1 MYKRVVWFDGRNL
14 KDEGKILPLI
24 YNYRF
29 EYLLVKKDMYEGL
42 KAPRKMKLIVELNN
56 SGELKSFPKEV
67 IIFSDQIESIKKVKR
82 QGYRTALFRRIE
94 KKEDLESAWKVGM
107 REDFLVVEL
116 TSDTNIPLEL
126 LIAKLQPVETVLLKQ
141 VETFEEAEVSFGVME
156 SGCDGVVLKSENIRE
171 ISRFDQFMA
180 KEELGKLELL
190 KGKVVDV
197 QHVGMGFRSCIDTT
211 DIMQKNEGM
220 IVGSTSNGGL
230 LVSSETHFLP
240 YMELRPFR
248 VNAGAVHSYVW
259 APGNMTNYITELKAG
274 RKVLCVDT
282 EGNSREVVVGRSK
295 IEKRPLLKIE
305 VEADGV
311 RLNTIVQDDWHIRIF
326 GGNGEPANASTIKK
340 GDELLAYVSPGAR
353 HVGIKIDEAIEE
365 K

>member
-1 MYKRVVWFDGRNL
+1 MNKKVFWFDGRDL
-14 KDEGKILPLI
+14 KSKDNILSMI

-29 EYLLVKKDMYEGL
+29 EYLLVNKDMAEGL
-42 KAPRKMKLIVELNN
+42 KAPRKMKLIVDVDNVADI
-56 SGELKSFPKEV
+56 KQFPKDV
-67 IIFSDQIESIKKVKR
+67 IIFSDQVELLKKAKKLD
-82 QGYRTALFRRIE
+82 YRTALFRRIE
-94 KKEDLESAWKVGM
+94 KKEDLESAWKDGM
-107 REDFLVVEL
+107 RESFLVAEL

-141 VETFEEAEVSFGVME
+141 IATFADAEVSFGVME
-156 SGCDGVVLKSENIRE
+156 SGCDGVLVKSENIPE
-171 ISRFDQFMA
+171 IVKFDQFMT
-180 KEELGKLELL
+180 KEEMGNVELL
-190 KGKVVDV
+190 KGKIVDV
-197 QHVGMGFRSCIDTT
+197 CHVGMGFRSCIDTA

-259 APGNMTNYITELKAG
+259 APGGMTNYITELKAG
-274 RKVLCVDT
+274 KKVLCVDT
-282 EGNSREVVVGRSK
+282 KGNTREVVVSRSK

-305 VEADGV
+305 VEAGGIHV
-311 RLNTIVQDDWHIRIF
+311 NTIVQDDWHIRIF
-326 GGNGEPANASTIKK
+326 GGEGKPVNASTVRV
-340 GDELLAYVSPGAR
+340 GDTLLAYISPGAR

>member
-1 MYKRVVWFDGRNL
+1 MSKRVVWFDGRSL
-14 KDEGKILPLI
+14 KDEGKILPLV

-29 EYLLVKKDMYEGL
+29 ENLLVKKEMVEGL
-42 KAPRKMKLIVELNN
+42 KAPRKMKLIVEPDNGLD
-56 SGELKSFPKEV
+56 LKLYPKEAV
-67 IIFSDQIESIKKVKR
+67 IFSDQIDLLKKAKK
-82 QGYRTALFRRIE
+82 QGYQTALFRRIE
-94 KKEDLESAWKVGM
+94 QKEDLESAWKDGS
-107 REDFLVVEL
+107 RENFLVVEL

-126 LIAKLQPVETVLLKQ
+126 LIARLQNTDTTLLKQ
-141 VETFEEAEVSFGVME
+141 VTTFADAEVSFGIME
-156 SGCDGVVLKSENIRE
+156 AGCDGVLLKCENIQE
-171 ISRFDQFMA
+171 IGKFDQFMA
-180 KEELGKLELL
+180 REELGKLELV
-190 KGKVVDV
+190 KAKVVDV
-197 QHVGMGFRSCIDTT
+197 QHVGMGFRSCIDST

-259 APGNMTNYITELKAG
+259 APGNMTTYITELKAG
-274 RKVLCVDT
+274 KRVLCVDT
-282 EGNSREVVVGRSK
+282 AGNTREVVVGRSK

-305 VEADGV
+305 VEAAGV
-311 RLNTIVQDDWHIRIF
+311 RINTIVQDDWHIRIF
-326 GGNGEPANASTIKK
+326 GGNGEPVNASTIKE